1 VGFDRVALIVDPA
14 VRTRLF
20 DHGGEI
26 LLPTGILLEA
36 GPLAQRS
43 LENPGRLCI
52 GEFRLAATA
61 RRTASSR
68 PRSLS
73 TTSLKARKFCRS
85 SNCNSPAA
93 VNFRN
98 MIPPLEHDPEKWKP
112 VFRKDHA
119 QTKS

>member
-52 GEFRLAATA
+52 GEFRLARHRAPH
-61 RRTASSR
+61 RIE
-68 PRSLS
+68 
-73 TTSLKARKFCRS
+73 
-85 SNCNSPAA
+85 PAA
-93 VNFRN
+93 
-98 MIPPLEHDPEKWKP
+98 IALDDKLEGAKVLPVLELQFAGRRQLQKHDPP
-112 VFRKDHA
+112 FRA
-119 QTKS
+119 